1 MKTKILITT
10 AFGCAM
16 LLSPGFLA
24 ARQDSVADAAR
35 RAQAA
40 KKTAP
45 KAKLTIDNDNLDTLK
60 GTVNVVGQVPAA
72 PSGDPNAQ
80 AATDDKASKAG
91 APTEKAAPK
100 DEAYWRARFGEANKR
115 LADDAH
121 ELDIMQREYNLK
133 QQQFYADPMAS
144 LKQEYSRQDL
154 NDSKTKINE
163 KSALVNQDKA
173 DIAALED
180 ELRQAGGDPGW
191 ATASTSATSATS
203 ATPSS
208 PAPAPV
214 PSEQA
219 PPPPAAAPAAPAPA
233 PARVGY

>member
-1 MKTKILITT
+1 MKIKILIST

-16 LLSPGFLA
+16 LLSPAFLA

-60 GTVNVVGQVPAA
+60 GTVNVVGQTPEA
-72 PSGDPNAQ
+72 PSGDPNAKP
-80 AATDDKASKAG
+80 AADDAAKAA
-91 APTEKAAPK
+91 APAEKAAPK
-100 DEAYWRARFGEANKR
+100 DEMYWRARFGEANKR

-154 NDSKTKINE
+154 NSSKTKIDE
-163 KSALVNQDKA
+163 KTAVVSQDKA

-191 ATASTSATSATS
+191 ATPSASGTPSAT
-203 ATPSS
+203 
-208 PAPAPV
+208 
-214 PSEQA
+214 
-219 PPPPAAAPAAPAPA
+219 APAAPAPSPAPEPASA
-233 PARVGY
+233 PAPAQTAPAPAPAPAQKIGY